1 MKNFNFLNN
10 AMQPLTVE
18 SFSFKFRSNFDFE
31 SRIRPRREVFDGIED
46 LQSSSFKVRSQPETF
61 VFFLENKTCCVIFI
75 RPVLKLIFSLHSP
88 IFYIFIYFLNMFIKI
103 CCRFISTESKREWGV
118 TSASSSDGDVYSH
131 GGSFI

>member
-31 SRIRPRREVFDGIED
+31 SRIRPRSVWRYRGFTVFIIQSEITAGD
-46 LQSSSFKVRSQPETF
+46 LR
-61 VFFLENKTCCVIFI
+61 FLSRKQNLLCQ
-75 RPVLKLIFSLHSP
+75 LIFSLHSP
-88 IFYIFIYFLNMFIKI
+88 IFYLFIYFLKMFIKI
-103 CCRFISTESKREWGV
+103 CCRFINTESKREWGV